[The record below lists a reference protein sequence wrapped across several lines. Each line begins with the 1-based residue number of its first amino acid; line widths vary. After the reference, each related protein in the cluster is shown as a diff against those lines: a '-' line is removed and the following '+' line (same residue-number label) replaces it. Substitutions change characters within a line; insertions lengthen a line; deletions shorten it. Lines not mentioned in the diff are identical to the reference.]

1 MSIGRNDSCWCGSG
15 VKYKK
20 CHMNFDEKLES
31 LKDKGHIIPTRNL
44 IKNKEQID
52 RIKKSAEI
60 NNALLDYISDKVKEG
75 ITTEEIDKLV
85 YEFTVSR
92 GAIPAPLNYG
102 GFPKSVCTSIND
114 VICHGIP
121 SKNEVLK
128 NGDIVNIDVST
139 ILNGYFSD
147 ASRMFA
153 IGEVSEEARNLVNV
167 CKECLYKG
175 IEAAKPWGFVGDIGA
190 AIQEYAESKGYSVV
204 RDFGGHGLGVKFQEE
219 PFIPHF
225 GKKGQGMVLTPGM
238 MITIEPMI
246 NTGDYRAYIDEKDG
260 WTARTVDGSLSAQWE
275 HMLLITE
282 DGVEIIS
289 K

>member
-52 RIKKSAEI
+52 KIKKSAEI

-75 ITTEEIDKLV
+75 ITTEEIDKLI
-85 YEFTVSR
+85 YEFTVSK

-139 ILNGYFSD
+139 ILDGYFSD
-147 ASRMFA
+147 ASR
-153 IGEVSEEARNLVNV
+153 
-167 CKECLYKG
+167 
-175 IEAAKPWGFVGDIGA
+175 
-190 AIQEYAESKGYSVV
+190 
-204 RDFGGHGLGVKFQEE
+204 
-219 PFIPHF
+219 
-225 GKKGQGMVLTPGM
+225 
-238 MITIEPMI
+238 
-246 NTGDYRAYIDEKDG
+246 
-260 WTARTVDGSLSAQWE
+260 
-275 HMLLITE
+275 
-282 DGVEIIS
+282 
-289 K
+289 